1 MTDIRC
7 PGDGHFG
14 ANRQK
19 INSLLLD
26 AVPSQLSFVLRGFV
40 LETEPFLTTRRE
52 ADYRRSMSCNTNHT
66 VGAAERRA
74 CMVIVSTSVPKIS
87 KFKLDR
93 LRLTGSPRCDR
104 AAEMG
109 YGRRCGRGQRATPK
123 KASRWGQMGSAKDI
137 NAVASNNGRLA
148 PTNKNW

>member
-1 MTDIRC
+1 MIIELCCDRHSVSRRWSLWGE
-7 PGDGHFG
+7 PFP
-14 ANRQK
+14 RQK

-26 AVPSQLSFVLRGFV
+26 AVHSQLSFVLRGFV

-87 KFKLDR
+87 KIKLDR

-104 AAEMG
+104 TAEMG
-109 YGRRCGRGQRATPK
+109 VWPEERQRAEGDTEE
-123 KASRWGQMGSAKDI
+123 SIQMGT
-137 NAVASNNGRLA
+137 NG
-148 PTNKNW
+148 